1 MTTLQYSS
9 SSTGDL
15 FVRPTYPIAMPNG
28 KLCVAD
34 SGAHRLVL
42 LSAAGKRVKQ
52 PKRLPVLNL
61 PTGVACSDSSIY
73 VADQGTHQIHRLDLS
88 DFSPAGIAGGPGS
101 GVGQLTSPQGL
112 VLYRDVLYVS
122 DSLNHRVAMFHPLLL
137 DPLGEPFGHEGA
149 GAGEL
154 CYPHGLAVRATPH
167 DAMQG
172 VPL

>member
-1 MTTLQYSS
+1 MVNIGWVIWPQ
-9 SSTGDL
+9 
-15 FVRPTYPIAMPNG
+15 NG
-28 KLCVAD
+28 TRTHAQRTRGTVAPD
-34 SGAHRLVL
+34 HH
-42 LSAAGKRVKQ
+42 
-52 PKRLPVLNL
+52 
-61 PTGVACSDSSIY
+61 AC
-73 VADQGTHQIHRLDLS
+73 
-88 DFSPAGIAGGPGS
+88 GG